1 MKKVLKPVLLTLI
14 LLTALTGVAVFF
26 LFNRGGVA
34 DEFAKRIKTEQ
45 SDQNADR
52 AYRYDTDKHATALVK
67 AGEGKNVLN
76 FASQAP
82 YQVSVSKAARER
94 LDRVIKR
101 TDATLENPIIAANPF
116 GTCDTA
122 FYFYFETAY
131 RGMIRYT
138 VTVASEQ
145 IPDHVRYINNGQE
158 NNLSMVH
165 EFTVNGLVP
174 GMRNYILIEVLDSAG
189 AMRESHTYK
198 YDAPKSAVPV
208 KIGFQKGRSGEL
220 LENGLFFVFPQKDKK
235 IYAYDNAG
243 ILRNTITTE
252 SGHGKR
258 IYQSGASILYQV
270 SDTKV
275 ARVSALGQVTGTV
288 GINGYGK
295 IRDFS
300 YDGYDN
306 IYALVTKKKRDYLVA
321 ASFQTGKQTVVYSFP
336 KNVSAGSLTAPKAGS
351 LYVSCQKPS
360 GLVKLSA
367 ITGKSPGVSFVL
379 GQKKAWG
386 KTPLKKKVKE
396 DKAAS
401 RYDMAQT
408 TLFLQEDSSNGTIDK
423 IAAYVKEQGK
433 GAGVLFSVDGKKKET
448 QAEEN
453 LPIHYP
459 GFCLAKDYGNH
470 MILSV
475 LGAGTYAEYDKQGEV
490 TRQFSFGA
498 PLSAVTKLVL
508 NDMCF
513 YGG

>member
-220 LENGLFFVFPQKDKK
+220 LENGLFFV
-235 IYAYDNAG
+235 
-243 ILRNTITTE
+243 
-252 SGHGKR
+252 
-258 IYQSGASILYQV
+258 
-270 SDTKV
+270 
-275 ARVSALGQVTGTV
+275 
-288 GINGYGK
+288 
-295 IRDFS
+295 
-300 YDGYDN
+300 
-306 IYALVTKKKRDYLVA
+306 
-321 ASFQTGKQTVVYSFP
+321 
-336 KNVSAGSLTAPKAGS
+336 
-351 LYVSCQKPS
+351 
-360 GLVKLSA
+360 
-367 ITGKSPGVSFVL
+367 
-379 GQKKAWG
+379 
-386 KTPLKKKVKE
+386 
-396 DKAAS
+396 
-401 RYDMAQT
+401 
-408 TLFLQEDSSNGTIDK
+408 
-423 IAAYVKEQGK
+423 
-433 GAGVLFSVDGKKKET
+433 
-448 QAEEN
+448 
-453 LPIHYP
+453 
-459 GFCLAKDYGNH
+459 
-470 MILSV
+470 
-475 LGAGTYAEYDKQGEV
+475 
-490 TRQFSFGA
+490 
-498 PLSAVTKLVL
+498 
-508 NDMCF
+508 
-513 YGG
+513 